1 MESVLQLLFTDPVIG
16 LIKGLLVIGVVLQ
29 IVPLLI
35 YLERKLSAYM
45 QGRLGPNRVNFVVP
59 YAVPGLGGLRLVPGS
74 LQPLADAIKLAF
86 KEEIIPKDADKLL
99 WYLGPFLAFFPIAT
113 ALAFI
118 PFGINHW
125 DALGSGVIV
134 DLRVCS
140 VPISVLL
147 LFAKGATLETVHMP
161 GGTIPP
167 HDGAGRLHVAFA
179 VGDAE
184 LTDWEARLAQ
194 AGVEIEGRA
203 AWPRGGRSIYF
214 RDPDG
219 HLVEFA
225 TPGLWPTY

>member
-1 MESVLQLLFTDPVIG
+1 MPSLRGVLETSLYVDDLARSAAFWEGVIG
-16 LIKGLLVIGVVLQ
+16 L
-29 IVPLLI
+29 
-35 YLERKLSAYM
+35 
-45 QGRLGPNRVNFVVP
+45 N
-59 YAVPGLGGLRLVPGS
+59 RLVP
-74 LQPLADAIKLAF
+74 ADGRFIAY
-86 KEEIIPKDADKLL
+86 DAGD
-99 WYLGPFLAFFPIAT
+99 
-113 ALAFI
+113 
-118 PFGINHW
+118 H
-125 DALGSGVIV
+125 
-134 DLRVCS
+134 
-140 VPISVLL
+140 SVLL

-219 HLVEFA
+219 HLVELA